1 MSSTIYLFFPKTFC
15 RIQMSYS
22 AGLVYKERGY
32 NVTAGVIMGR
42 PKTEGVELEGVKI
55 EKAVLDKARVSL
67 THVKTKDAKGKG
79 YTLGKYISECLM
91 GLRSLVDDH
100 SAYIREE
107 SKKLGKH

>member
-1 MSSTIYLFFPKTFC
+1 
-15 RIQMSYS
+15 MSYS
-22 AGLVYKERGY
+22 AGLVYKERGN
-32 NVTAGVIMGR
+32 NVTAGATMGR
-42 PKTEGVELEGVKI
+42 PRTGIVVELEGVKI

-67 THVKTKDAKGKG
+67 THVKTKEAKGKG

-107 SKKLGKH
+107 SKKLAKH